1 MRAGRGAG
9 LCSVLAAAPCSL
21 RRGEPRGW
29 GGDTGL
35 RLAAGVTSALP
46 RGFFLCRD
54 EHETR
59 GAVFS

>member
-1 MRAGRGAG
+1 MFCAGSCALQPAPRGAEG
-9 LCSVLAAAPCSL
+9 LAGST
-21 RRGEPRGW
+21 RGS